1 VAHWHRLTLCDG
13 AAVPGDLRA
22 DAFAPYTR
30 VPGQVS
36 REASVPSTTP
46 QPVVATLTRAAIFLV
61 VTVNPA
67 QEHDSAVR
75 TLCGDLAALLR
86 AVGFRDLEGRL
97 SCVMAFGSDI
107 WDRLFG
113 EPRPKDLHPF
123 REIRGRHH
131 AVATPGDILFHI
143 RATRTDLCFELAT
156 QIMSRLGSA
165 VSTADEVHGFTY
177 FDDRDLIGFVDGTE
191 NPVEQA
197 AIDATI
203 IGEEDPVFAGGSY
216 VIVQKYLHD
225 LNSWNTLPI
234 EQQEKIIGRTKLSDI
249 ELDDAVKPTSA
260 HNALT
265 TIMEDGKQLEIV
277 RDNMPF
283 GDVGKGEFGTYFIGY
298 ARSPHRI
305 EQMLENM
312 FVGQPPGNYDR
323 LLDFSR
329 AITGTLFF
337 VPSATFLENVT
348 PDADSPAI
356 AGPTSNEREA
366 EDNVRRSPSNG
377 SLSLGSLKGEAGRD

>member
-1 VAHWHRLTLCDG
+1 
-13 AAVPGDLRA
+13 
-22 DAFAPYTR
+22 
-30 VPGQVS
+30 VS
-36 REASVPSTTP
+36 STIP
-46 QPVVATLTRAAIFLV
+46 QPVVAQLTRAAIFLV
-61 VTVNPA
+61 VTIKPEPECDHV
-67 QEHDSAVR
+67 VR
-75 TLCGDLAALLR
+75 ALCSDLAALLR
-86 AVGFRDLEGRL
+86 AVGFRNIEGRL
-97 SCVMAFGSDI
+97 SCVMGFGSDA
-107 WDRLFG
+107 WDRLF
-113 EPRPKDLHPF
+113 EMPRPKELHPF
-123 REIRGRHH
+123 REIHGRHH

-143 RATRTDLCFELAT
+143 RSTRMDLCFELAT
-156 QIMSRLGSA
+156 QIMARLSGA
-165 VSTADEVHGFTY
+165 VSTADEVHGFNY

-203 IGEEDPVFAGGSY
+203 IDEEDAAFAGGSY

-225 LNSWNTLPI
+225 LKRWNELPV
-234 EQQEKIIGRTKLSDI
+234 EMQEKIIGRTKLADI

-265 TIMEDGKQLEIV
+265 TIVENGKQLEIV

-312 FVGQPPGNYDR
+312 FVGRPPGNYDR

-329 AITGTLFF
+329 AVTGTLFF
-337 VPSATFLENVT
+337 VPSATFLENVATGEAAPSAADPT
-348 PDADSPAI
+348 PNDRKIDDASEPQMPSP
-356 AGPTSNEREA
+356 
-366 EDNVRRSPSNG
+366 DG
-377 SLSLGSLKGEAGRD
+377 SLGIGSLKGEAGHE